1 LNIKPE
7 GPTLKNEVKAMK
19 QQCHISMIY
28 LSWALYLGGLAASA
42 WYSYWALGAFWLVT
56 APVIQWL
63 YIRKFPSLS
72 ATMGYG
78 RIIDEPARTISP
90 TPAKVT
96 LYTALGCPFC
106 PLIEQRLKSLQRTM
120 NFSLEEIDVTLRPD
134 LLASKG
140 IRSVPVV
147 EVLGRFLFGLVS
159 TKDLAAAIAPPV
171 EPSFSEGQPA
181 SSR

>member
-1 LNIKPE
+1 
-7 GPTLKNEVKAMK
+7 MK

-42 WYSYWALGAFWLVT
+42 WYSYWVLGAVWLVI

-63 YIRKFPSLS
+63 YIRKFPSMS
-72 ATMGYG
+72 AGMGYG
-78 RIIDEPARTISP
+78 RIMDEPAATVASLP
-90 TPAKVT
+90 VKVK

-106 PLIEQRLKSLQRTM
+106 PLIEQRLERLQKTM
-120 NFSLEEIDVTLRPD
+120 NFSLEKIDVTLRPD

-147 EVLGRFLFGLVS
+147 EVSGRFLFGLVS
-159 TKDLAAAIAPPV
+159 TKDLAETIAQPV
-171 EPSFSEGQPA
+171 QHGFVAP
-181 SSR
+181 